1 MKGLLDPEFREIY
14 HGRIEVQKVF
24 KVTGAGNIAGAMVVD
39 GKVTRD
45 SKIRVLRDGI
55 ILYEGEIGSL
65 KRYKDDAKEVINGQE
80 CGIGIKDFNDIK
92 EGDLIEAYI
101 LEEIP
106 R

>member
-1 MKGLLDPEFREIY
+1 MLK
-14 HGRIEVQKVF
+14 
-24 KVTGAGNIAGAMVVD
+24 
-39 GKVTRD
+39 D
-45 SKIRVLRDGI
+45 SRIRVLRDGI

-101 LEEIP
+101 SEEIP